1 MKIVRESIEFKRNLS
16 DKEIRRG
23 LRGDKFLPGEIV
35 IRRHVVSVNHS
46 ELYIWLQKRAGN
58 IAEIEIYYFGS
69 MGRNA
74 YGDIKAYFIH
84 DTNNKSGKAWIIDGT
99 YDHLNDKEVELVQ
112 QAFDSGKYDKYI
124 EEAKKKTG
132 LTPFI

>member
-16 DKEIRRG
+16 DKEIRRS
-23 LRGDKFLPGEIV
+23 LRGGGFLPGEIV
-35 IRRHVVSVNHS
+35 IRRHTGLRND
-46 ELYIWLQKRAGN
+46 ELFIWLQKHPSN
-58 IAEIEIYYFGS
+58 IVAEIEIYKFGTIGS
-69 MGRNA
+69 NA
-74 YGDIKAYFIH
+74 YGEVKAYFIH
-84 DTNNKSGKAWIIDGT
+84 DTENKTGKAWIMEGT

-124 EEAKKKTG
+124 EGAKKKTG